1 MNWYSPNMD
10 THIEAR
16 RLEREH
22 RDTDLTCRYREL
34 WFRTREESRS
44 ARSRALAGW
53 LGDVLVAAGERLRA
67 WAAGQ
72 GQLRIA
78 D

>member
-16 RLEREH
+16 RLERE
-22 RDTDLTCRYREL
+22 RRNTDLACRHREL
-34 WFRTREESRS
+34 WLRAREESRS

-53 LGDVLVAAGERLRA
+53 LGDRLVSAGERLRA
-67 WAAGQ
+67 WAAGP

>member
-10 THIEAR
+10 THYEAR
-16 RLEREH
+16 RLERRR
-22 RDTDLTCRYREL
+22 RDTDLACRYREL
-34 WFRTREESRS
+34 WLRAQEESRS
-44 ARSRALAGW
+44 APFRALAGW
-53 LGDVLVAAGERLRA
+53 LGDRLVSAGERLRA
-67 WAAGQ
+67 WAAGH